1 MSKRIF
7 TQEQI
12 KQLSKNEN
20 VAKCSEKSITY
31 GKDFK
36 KKAVRQYNEEGL
48 ISSEIFRLA
57 GFDLQV
63 IGRKI
68 PIECL
73 KRWNRVYRTKGLIG
87 LAAETRGRGGGRPKT
102 NYQTDK
108 EQIKYLEAQIAYLKA
123 ENDFLAKLR
132 ASKKR

>member
-12 KQLSKNEN
+12 HQLFKNVN

-36 KKAVRQYNEEGL
+36 KRAIKQYNEEGL
-48 ISSEIFRLA
+48 TSGEIFRLA
-57 GFDLQV
+57 GFDLQM
-63 IGRKI
+63 IGRKT
-68 PIECL
+68 PKECL
-73 KRWNRVYRTKGLIG
+73 GRWNRIYQAQGSTGLS
-87 LAAETRGRGGGRPKT
+87 AETRGRGGGRPKI

-108 EQIKYLEAQIAYLKA
+108 EKIKYLETQVAYLKS